1 MGVAL
6 ARGSGAPLPP
16 PPTAPDPLPTSR
28 QAITRLRKNF
38 AYYRV
43 NYGIVGL
50 ATTSL
55 VMLVNP
61 WSLVV
66 LACLALVWI
75 YAYLLRSTPFNF
87 NGREIS
93 EREKF
98 MALAGGSLVVVF
110 LLTSVGTV
118 IFYALALS
126 ALFIGLHGALKVPD
140 DLFLDDVPEVRCDTM
155 RFC

>member
-1 MGVAL
+1 MP
-6 ARGSGAPLPP
+6 PLPP
-16 PPTAPDPLPTSR
+16 PPTVPVPLPTSR

-140 DLFLDDVPEVRCDTM
+140 DLFLDDVPEVRCDTK